1 MYTTRQLS
9 FLRHQHTIWFH
20 LIGSNKWQQLFF
32 FFFCFSSPR
41 LFSLITKLEIRLTSN
56 GKLTCPSKLLVTM
69 GSKLVLMDC
78 GKALDPWIVVTRTSC
93 WSVIILFT
101 PGFLFPDTPTVTSS
115 VTTGVVIPKRLIS
128 AQLLQIAAIRVWPS
142 IPMVTDPSAL
152 DWWVSVCVSSHWL
165 WLRFSFYLV
174 LWLTSNHVKFNSTL
188 MVWRG
193 QFLSNLI
200 NLKSETYWLL

>member
-1 MYTTRQLS
+1 
-9 FLRHQHTIWFH
+9 
-20 LIGSNKWQQLFF
+20 
-32 FFFCFSSPR
+32 
-41 LFSLITKLEIRLTSN
+41 
-56 GKLTCPSKLLVTM
+56 M

-115 VTTGVVIPKRLIS
+115 VTTGVVISNRLIS

-142 IPMVTDPSAL
+142 IPMVTDPSAHG
-152 DWWVSVCVSSHWL
+152 WWVSVCVSSHWL

-174 LWLTSNHVKFNSTL
+174 LWLTSNHVKFNSAL

-193 QFLSNLI
+193 RQFLSNLI
-200 NLKSETYWLL
+200 NLKSETYWLLSGNCEAITAHVNSLITLQVRKRLTVCIGYFYRLLGAKIKCNLRSSAWTIY